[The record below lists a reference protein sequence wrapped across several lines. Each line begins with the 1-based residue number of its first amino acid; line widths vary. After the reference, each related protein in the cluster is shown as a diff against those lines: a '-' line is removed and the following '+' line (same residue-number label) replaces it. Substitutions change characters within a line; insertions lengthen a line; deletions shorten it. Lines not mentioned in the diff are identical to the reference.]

1 MKARRLGTGQGRRVG
16 RGADAVRS
24 ACAQGADPRLR
35 EALDILARVARALYR
50 RLGDVPG
57 VPLDELLGH
66 GHVVVVELLRDYDPS
81 RGIFRAYAARRIV
94 WGLLDALRRDTH
106 ARARVTRAAAVAV
119 QRRMRERR
127 LARSAREPDAARAAR
142 GLRAL
147 LEAHAAGLVLGL
159 GSVAEHEPVESPEHA
174 VLRREQARALWS
186 EVAALPDPR
195 QRALIVHHYRHGVP
209 FDVAARDLGVSKSW
223 ASRLHGQALGALAAR
238 LERAARDEHTRLA
251 APRLVP
257 VRAAARP
264 AAA

>member
-1 MKARRLGTGQGRRVG
+1 MRAKRLGVG
-16 RGADAVRS
+16 RGHGVGRS
-24 ACAQGADPRLR
+24 SDVARGARAPGTDPRLR
-35 EALDILARVARALYR
+35 EALDILARVAHALYR
-50 RLGDVPG
+50 RLGGVPA
-57 VPLDELLGH
+57 VPLDDLLGH

-81 RGIFRAYAARRIV
+81 RGVFRAYAARRIV

-106 ARARVTRAAAVAV
+106 ARARVTRASAVAA
-119 QRRMRERR
+119 QRRVRERR
-127 LARSAREPDAARAAR
+127 LARPVGEPAGARAAR

-159 GSVAEHEPVESPEHA
+159 GSLAGPEPVESPEHA

-238 LERAARDEHTRLA
+238 LERAAREERARLA
-251 APRLVP
+251 APRLEP
-257 VRAAARP
+257 RSAAARP
-264 AAA
+264 TAA